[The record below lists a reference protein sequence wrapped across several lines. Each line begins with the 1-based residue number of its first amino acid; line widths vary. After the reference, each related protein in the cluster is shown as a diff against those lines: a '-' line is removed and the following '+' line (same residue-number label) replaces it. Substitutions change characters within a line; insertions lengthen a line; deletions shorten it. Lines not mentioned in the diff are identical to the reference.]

1 MLDHVSR
8 ACRASATT
16 RDSRPTQ
23 FWFDK
28 LKNYSGRGSDDTR
41 AHALREAA
49 VARARASRCLLSA
62 LALGYWST
70 WRRLLRVRRLFAF
83 DAGLPSAGQRVD
95 VILVEVYVHTSAQLP
110 RYVAAIS
117 FVLQATLYFKT
128 CPRTCRDHS
137 CDDETCK
144 SALQLAWH
152 NAKAQGSPAASSR
165 NFSLAEAGGARVRRS
180 SFRRG
185 R

>member
-1 MLDHVSR
+1 MKLAHTHCERLLWPAREPAAAFCRGHLHLEHLD
-8 ACRASATT
+8 
-16 RDSRPTQ
+16 
-23 FWFDK
+23 
-28 LKNYSGRGSDDTR
+28 G
-41 AHALREAA
+41 
-49 VARARASRCLLSA
+49 
-62 LALGYWST
+62 
-70 WRRLLRVRRLFAF
+70 RRLLRVRRLFAF

-185 R
+185 GR